1 MIKIFKTAASLFFL
15 IGLNFVCHQAVE
27 SFNIKFPASLIA
39 MILLSGLMFFK
50 IIPLGFIESGA
61 KLLLDH
67 IGLFFVSLIVGAF
80 GYLLVIKDKL
90 PVILAIFVITSVL
103 LIVFTGILTQYLL
116 AKRICK
122 KRIVQ
127 NN

>member
-1 MIKIFKTAASLFFL
+1 MVKIFKTAASLVF
-15 IGLNFVCHQAVE
+15 IIVLNFICQQAVKALHI
-27 SFNIKFPASLIA
+27 NFPASLIA

-50 IIPLGFIESGA
+50 IIPLSFIENGA

-122 KRIVQ
+122 KRIIQ